1 MFIVGIIALAL
12 GLGLAIF
19 YAVQVVGL
27 RNDEKRRKENQWH
40 NGDFHIRA
48 SKDEVSEDEWSQIVT
63 DLTAGEISRAAKL
76 FTASATASSAYYVPK
91 TPAPAPVEPEK
102 KHGYQILTR
111 NEWNDLPKRD
121 IADTLAGACKT
132 QFGYW
137 VYSHY
142 NRAGNKI
149 DRTEPLTD
157 NYRKVM
163 EKRRAKLPDPD
174 DMFSGPEWEDERVK
188 PGEL

>member
-48 SKDEVSEDEWSQIVT
+48 SKDEVSEKEWDRIIT
-63 DLTAGEISRAAKL
+63 DLNAAVISRTAKL
-76 FTASATASSAYYVPK
+76 FTAPASSAYYVPK
-91 TPAPAPVEPEK
+91 TPAPIEPETRF
-102 KHGYQILTR
+102 GYPIIT
-111 NEWNDLPKRD
+111 NAEWDDLPDRD
-121 IADTLAGACKT
+121 ISDTIGGAT
-132 QFGYW
+132 QHSPGVW
-137 VYSHY
+137 AYSHY
-142 NRAGNKI
+142 NKAGRRI
-149 DRTEPLTD
+149 DRTDPLTS
-157 NYRKVM
+157 NYQKTM
-163 EKRRAKLPDPD
+163 ASRRAKLPDPD